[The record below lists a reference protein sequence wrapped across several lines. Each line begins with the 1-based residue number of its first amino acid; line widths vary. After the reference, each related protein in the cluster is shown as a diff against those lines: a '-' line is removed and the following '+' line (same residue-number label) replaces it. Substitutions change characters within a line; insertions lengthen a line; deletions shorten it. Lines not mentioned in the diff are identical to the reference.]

1 MTTSPSRNK
10 LTLGTVT
17 IAATITVAET
27 ENGHTVLNCSI
38 LRISPLLSRLA
49 AKELEGVVVKEGV
62 HIFFLLL
69 SVVCKTTGFSQ
80 NVTDS
85 LGILDWAD
93 RGGVGNRESS
103 KGEKSELHGDLVQRE
118 QGQGIKWNE
127 YVSCESSIFFSENLA
142 NSVHTY
148 ICTLIR

>member
-17 IAATITVAET
+17 VAAAITVAET
-27 ENGHTVLNCSI
+27 EDGHTVLNCAI
-38 LRISPLLSRLA
+38 LGISPLLSRLA

-62 HIFFLLL
+62 HILFLLF

-103 KGEKSELHGDLVQRE
+103 KGEKSELHGDLVQRK
-118 QGQGIKWNE
+118 QGQE
-127 YVSCESSIFFSENLA
+127 
-142 NSVHTY
+142 
-148 ICTLIR
+148 